1 MFFKRKK
8 VEDSARKID
17 KVITWLIV
25 WTAVASMIGLS
36 KTSKWKNVKDNIAKE
51 WKEVC
56 KKWYSFFW
64 KCLALTVKFFT
75 KK

>member
-17 KVITWLIV
+17 KIITWLIV

-36 KTSKWKNVKDNIAKE
+36 KTWKWKKVSDNITKE

-56 KKWYSFFW
+56 KKGYSFFW
-64 KCLALTVKFFT
+64 KCLSLTVKFFT